1 MAVRTALGAGRRTLM
16 AQLATETFFQTAAGA
31 AIGLPLAWIGT
42 QALPSVMPA
51 GLLPADADIS
61 LSPRLAAFVMGLA
74 IAAGSLVSLTPALQL
89 VRTAP
94 AEVLTAESGRSS
106 GSRSTRRVHQLIV
119 AFQVAVAVVVAGS
132 ATMLTVTTLR
142 LLEVEKGFDAS
153 NVLNARFTLPLT
165 KYDGTTSL
173 EFFDTLLQRA
183 RALPSVVDA
192 TLSNQP
198 PPGVF
203 SRSTFAIAG
212 RPAEGSRL
220 PTMFYSSVGSNYLT
234 TMDGRL
240 VRGRWLNDAAPV
252 SAPREVVINET
263 LARRYFTDAD
273 PLGARVQVQGP
284 ANDGAWADVVGVV
297 ADVRNA
303 GLVGQTQPEMFV
315 SIRQIPDRRRTQAY
329 LLVRARGNA
338 MTVLPEIQSV
348 VKSIDPGQ
356 PMYAISTTEAA
367 FEAGLSTRR
376 AAAWMLMA
384 FSVLALA
391 LAGLGIYGVL
401 SHAVSE
407 RTREIGL
414 RLALGADGRS
424 VLVLMVMQALR
435 PVAAG
440 LLAGMGLV
448 IGGQQLLG
456 SWLYGTIIEAAPLV
470 VVSAVVL
477 MVSLAASAWPILRA
491 ARLSPMVALMRR

>member
-1 MAVRTALGAGRRTLM
+1 
-16 AQLATETFFQTAAGA
+16 
-31 AIGLPLAWIGT
+31 
-42 QALPSVMPA
+42 
-51 GLLPADADIS
+51 
-61 LSPRLAAFVMGLA
+61 
-74 IAAGSLVSLTPALQL
+74 
-89 VRTAP
+89 
-94 AEVLTAESGRSS
+94 
-106 GSRSTRRVHQLIV
+106 
-119 AFQVAVAVVVAGS
+119 
-132 ATMLTVTTLR
+132 
-142 LLEVEKGFDAS
+142 
-153 NVLNARFTLPLT
+153 
-165 KYDGTTSL
+165 
-173 EFFDTLLQRA
+173 
-183 RALPSVVDA
+183 
-192 TLSNQP
+192 
-198 PPGVF
+198 
-203 SRSTFAIAG
+203 
-212 RPAEGSRL
+212 
-220 PTMFYSSVGSNYLT
+220 
-234 TMDGRL
+234 
-240 VRGRWLNDAAPV
+240 
-252 SAPREVVINET
+252 
-263 LARRYFTDAD
+263 
-273 PLGARVQVQGP
+273 
-284 ANDGAWADVVGVV
+284 
-297 ADVRNA
+297 
-303 GLVGQTQPEMFV
+303 MFV